1 MSKSTTIS
9 FAEIAPVKQGVAILL
24 SEEGALLSPA
34 GKTLDKASGGV
45 ITQAAKE
52 RKFKGKKRSSLD
64 ILVPAKLGLSRLLL
78 VGAGS
83 LKDYSGNDWVELGG
97 QIRAMLS
104 SKDNPKVTL
113 VLEAAKKPGISGE
126 QSAQVALGA
135 MLRGYKFDKYKTKAG
150 KKDQD
155 SGNNDTDLARLT
167 VQCTELSAARRAFS
181 ACKA

>member
-45 ITQAAKE
+45 ITQAAKQ
-52 RKFKGKKRSSLD
+52 RKFKGKKKSSLD

-83 LKDYSGNDWVELGG
+83 LKDYSGNDWEIG
-97 QIRAMLS
+97 RAH
-104 SKDNPKVTL
+104 V
-113 VLEAAKKPGISGE
+113 
-126 QSAQVALGA
+126 
-135 MLRGYKFDKYKTKAG
+135 
-150 KKDQD
+150 
-155 SGNNDTDLARLT
+155 
-167 VQCTELSAARRAFS
+167 
-181 ACKA
+181 